1 MSSAPKNH
9 PMNSVGSYHSRGGG
23 VGSYY
28 TTQKS
33 ETESNRYR
41 ETLRSIQKTQSKTF
55 KERERPADGIVLNI
69 KEIYE
74 VNPKTGLRYAD

>member
-1 MSSAPKNH
+1 MISSG
-9 PMNSVGSYHSRGGG
+9 GSYHSRGGG
-23 VGSYY
+23 GSHN
-28 TTQKS
+28 TLKS